1 MVPVISSSERPRHAR
16 LQGLRSRR
24 VIAAW
29 VTSLFALS
37 LVIGAVS
44 ASTVVTNGYR
54 DHTYGGGAFRP
65 TSDKSQSKLWYT
77 DGSWYAG
84 MFLYRGTAPLKSE
97 YHIWRLDRTT
107 HSWVDTGTLIDS
119 RDQSHGDYFWHEAS
133 QRLYVAS
140 AHDGNNGTND
150 STQVFKYSYNA
161 ATNTYATEPGFPV
174 TIPGTTGGTRSATI
188 TRELSGSQRL
198 WTVWTAGGQ
207 VRYSVSADAGA
218 TWSAGAQLPVQ
229 AGNPIQPSGPGVAG
243 DAASVIAF
251 GSSIGIAWSDHDNVP
266 TAAAS
271 GYYFATIA
279 NSADPTVAANWTVT
293 KLPTLVPGANP
304 TETADNH
311 INLKATSDGRVYM
324 VGKTGKDTA
333 ECATNKSAPL
343 IEFFQRTAAGAWSV
357 HLVSTVGDC
366 STRPQVAI
374 SEELD
379 TAFVIFT
386 SPNGGGSTYMK
397 SAPLSG
403 PQAFAFRAPADE
415 TIQRGVPIIRS
426 TTDTAIDD
434 PSTMKQPITGATDL
448 VVIANNLI
456 NRAGTN
462 LKYYLHAEVPIAA
475 ADSTAP
481 AGTVSLDAGAPSTAS
496 STVSVAVP
504 ATDAGTGVSQVRLS
518 NSATTSGGLLSTG
531 QTFAYRTPIS
541 WALAAGDGTRTVYVQ
556 WRDSVGNWSTVASD
570 SIVVDATAPTGGSVQ
585 IQGGAAGT
593 ASRNVTLT
601 LAATDAGTGV
611 TQARISNTADF
622 AAATVVPFA
631 TSVPWTLPAG
641 DGTKTVYVRFLDAL
655 GNQSG
660 TVTDTITL
668 DQTAPTPGTV
678 AINGGAATT
687 NTTAA
692 TIAIAGSAA
701 DATQAR
707 ASNRADMVGSVSV
720 PLSGSTSWTLA
731 AGADGVRTVYVQWRD
746 ALGNWSTA
754 ASDQI
759 ILDTVPPTGSV
770 VINGGKAWTNSFTVT
785 LTFPGTET
793 DVQWVRVSGCPNFS
807 AAYRAYTPGMSLQCT
822 LPTGTGLKTVS
833 AQFKDVGN
841 RESGVVSDS
850 ISIDTAKPTAPG
862 APIHRLRG
870 AATTGIPVGLTW
882 TAGADTGG
890 SGVSSYVIQQSVN
903 GAPYTTVAT
912 TTIPSASFQLRY
924 STSYVFRVATRDAA
938 GNLSTFRTGVRF
950 TPVSVSDS
958 SAAIKYGKKWYVFSS
973 PSYMGGVAHASSV
986 FGASATYTF
995 TGKQI
1000 GWLSRTGPT
1009 QGTARVYVNGTLVA
1023 SVNLATATE
1032 KYKQLV
1038 FSRSWSTSATRTI
1051 RIAVS
1056 GTKRVTVDQLFVIR

>member
-1 MVPVISSSERPRHAR
+1 MHSSQRPAHAHFR
-16 LQGLRSRR
+16 GLRGRR
-24 VIAAW
+24 LVAAS
-29 VTSLFALS
+29 VTALFALGI
-37 LVIGAVS
+37 VIGAVS
-44 ASTVVTNGYR
+44 ASTPVTDGYR

-65 TSDKSQSKLWYT
+65 TSDKTQSKLWYT
-77 DGSWYAG
+77 DGTWYAG

-97 YHIWRLDRTT
+97 YHIWRLDRAT

-150 STQVFKYSYNA
+150 STQIFKYSYDA
-161 ATNTYATEPGFPV
+161 ATNTYATVPGFPA

-188 TRELSGSQRL
+188 TRELTGSQRV
-198 WTVWTAGGQ
+198 WTVWASGGQ
-207 VRYSVSADAGA
+207 VRYSVSSDAGA
-218 TWSAGAQLPVQ
+218 TWTAAAQVPVQ
-229 AGNPIQPSGPGVAG
+229 AGNPIQAGGTGVAG

-251 GSSIGIAWSDHDNVP
+251 GSNIGIAWSDHDNVP
-266 TAAAS
+266 TAADS

-279 NSADPTVAANWTVT
+279 NSDDPTVAGNWSVT

-311 INLKATSDGRVYM
+311 INLKATSDGRVFM

-333 ECATNKSAPL
+333 QCATNKSAPL
-343 IEFFQRTAAGAWSV
+343 IEFFQRTTSGDWSV

-379 TAFVIFT
+379 TAFVVFT

-403 PQAFAFRAPADE
+403 PEAFDFRAPADE

-426 TTDTAIDD
+426 TSDTAIDD
-434 PSTMKQPITGATDL
+434 PSTTKQPITGATDL
-448 VVIANNLI
+448 VVIANNLT

-462 LKYYLHAEVPIAA
+462 LKYYLHAEVSLAA

-481 AGTVSLDAGAPSTAS
+481 AGTISLDAGAASTTS

-518 NSATTSGGLLSTG
+518 NSATTSGGVLSSG
-531 QTFAYRTPIS
+531 QTYAYRTPIS
-541 WALAAGDGTRTVYVQ
+541 WALTPGDGTRTVYVQ
-556 WRDSVGNWSTVASD
+556 WRDSVGNWSAVTSD
-570 SIVVDATAPTGGSVQ
+570 SIVVDTSPPTGSVQ

-593 ASRNVTLT
+593 ITRNVTLT
-601 LAATDAGTGV
+601 LAATDAGSGV
-611 TQARISNTADF
+611 TQMRIANTADF
-622 AAATVVPFA
+622 AGATVVPFA
-631 TSVPWTLPAG
+631 TSVPWTLSAG
-641 DGTKTVYVRFLDAL
+641 DGSKTVYVKYLDAL

-660 TVTDTITL
+660 PITDSITL
-668 DQTAPTPGTV
+668 DQTAPVPGTV
-678 AINGGAATT
+678 QINGGAATAT
-687 NTTAA
+687 STSA
-692 TIAIAGSAA
+692 TIAIAGSAG

-707 ASNRADMVGSVSV
+707 AANRADMVGAVSV

-731 AGADGVRTVYVQWRD
+731 AGGDGIRTVYVQWRD

-754 ASDQI
+754 ATDQI
-759 ILDTVPPTGSV
+759 IIDTVAPTGSV
-770 VINGGKAWTNSFTVT
+770 AINGGKPWTNTTAVT
-785 LTFPGTET
+785 LSFPGTDT
-793 DVQWVRVSGCPNFS
+793 DVKWVRVGGS
-807 AAYRAYTPGMSLQCT
+807 ANLSAVAYQAYTPGMT
-822 LPTGTGLKTVS
+822 LPRTLSAGSGLKTVY
-833 AQFKDVGN
+833 AQFKDIGN
-841 RESGVVSDS
+841 RESPVVSDS
-850 ISIDTAKPTAPG
+850 ISIETVKPTVPG
-862 APIHRLRG
+862 IPTHRLSG
-870 AATTGIPVGLTW
+870 AATTGIPVRLTW
-882 TAGADTGG
+882 TAGTDTGG
-890 SGVSSYVIQQSVN
+890 SGVGGYVVQQSIN
-903 GAPYTTVAT
+903 GAAFTTAAT
-912 TTIPSASFQLRY
+912 TTTNSANLQLSYGKR
-924 STSYVFRVATRDAA
+924 YVFRVATRDGA
-938 GNLSTFRTGVRF
+938 GNLSTYRTGATF
-950 TPVSVSDS
+950 TPLSISDS
-958 SAAIKYGKKWYVFSS
+958 NTAIKYGKKWYVFSEA
-973 PSYMGGVAHASSV
+973 SYMGGVAHASSV

-1009 QGTARVYVNGTLVA
+1009 QGTARVYINGTLVA
-1023 SVNLATATE
+1023 SVNLAATTQ
-1032 KYKQLV
+1032 KDKQLV
-1038 FSRSWSTSATRTI
+1038 FSRAWSTSATRTI